1 MDAKGVLEWLY
12 GLQVHGIKL
21 GLTNIT
27 ELLRRLG
34 NPQRGFHSIHVAG
47 TDGKGSTCAC
57 IDSILRVSG
66 YRTGLYTSPHLTDFN
81 ERIKVSGQM
90 ITDEELSDLASEVM
104 PIVHDMDDEGM
115 RCTFFEV
122 TTALAFL
129 HFKRK
134 GVEYAVIEVG
144 MGGRFDAT
152 NVILPDV
159 CVICNISLE
168 HTEFL
173 GDTVEKIA
181 FEKAGIIKPGI
192 PCVTLNPE
200 PAIGVI
206 SRVADERLAELIK
219 IRSEEIIVEENG
231 QYALRFRYKDE
242 PYIVSIPG
250 RHQARNAALA
260 MEAVV
265 KLKIFDARIRS
276 NVKKGLSMV
285 EWPCRMQRSKKLPI
299 VVDVTHTRAGSE
311 DLASDISELY
321 GKVLLVFGVLG
332 DKDIEHISQNLAGIA
347 DKVIVTVPD
356 SVRAAPMDRV
366 LPIMT
371 GYFSNVEQADNV
383 GEAIQM
389 ALIERKEGEMV
400 LVTGSFYMAGEALTW
415 LRKTYASF

>member
-1 MDAKGVLEWLY
+1 MDVKGVLEWLY

-27 ELLRRLG
+27 ELLGRLG
-34 NPQRGFHSIHVAG
+34 NPQREFHSVHVAG

-90 ITDEELSDLASEVM
+90 ITDEELSDLASEIM
-104 PIVHDMDDEGM
+104 PIVRDMDDQGM

-152 NVILPDV
+152 NVIIPDV

-200 PAIGVI
+200 PALGVI
-206 SRVADERLAELIK
+206 SRVADERLVELMK
-219 IRSEEIIVEENG
+219 IRSEDIIVEENG
-231 QYALRFRYKDE
+231 QYVLRFRYKDE
-242 PYIVSIPG
+242 SYIVSIPG
-250 RHQARNAALA
+250 KHQARNAALA
-260 MEAVV
+260 IEAVAR
-265 KLKIFDARIRS
+265 LRTFDTHIKS

-285 EWPCRMQRSKKLPI
+285 EWPCRMQRLKKLPM

-311 DLASDISELY
+311 DLVSDISELY

-332 DKDIEHISQNLAGIA
+332 DKDIEHISQNLACIA

-371 GYFSNVEQADNV
+371 EYFSNVEHADNV

-389 ALIERKEGEMV
+389 ALIERKEEEMI